1 MPTRLRHSV
10 LPLAL
15 LLLAAAPAV
24 KAQVPPPPPAT
35 LVVRAEATRTA
46 APDLAVLSAGVV
58 TQAPDAAAAM
68 AENGRRMNAVVAA
81 LRRAGV
87 EPRDL
92 RTSQLSVQPQYRY
105 GEGRAP
111 AITGYQAA
119 NQVTVRLR
127 DLARIGPV
135 VDALVKEGANRIDGP
150 SFAIEKPEPL
160 LDEARAEAV
169 RAARARAELLAAAAG
184 VRIVRVL
191 AIEEQGAG
199 PEFRPVMR
207 GMAAAP
213 MDSAVP
219 PVEAGES
226 ELRAGVTVTY
236 EIAPAR

>member
-1 MPTRLRHSV
+1 MS
-10 LPLAL
+10 AE
-15 LLLAAAPAV
+15 
-24 KAQVPPPPPAT
+24 PPPAT
-35 LVVRAEATRTA
+35 ITISAEARRTA
-46 APDLAVLSAGVV
+46 APDLAVLGAGVV

-68 AENGRRMNAVVAA
+68 AENSRRMTAVVAA
-81 LRRAGV
+81 LRRAGI

-92 RTSQLSVQPQYRY
+92 RTSQLAVQPQYRY

-111 AITGYQAA
+111 AITGYQAT

-127 DLARIGPV
+127 DLARLGPV

-150 SFAIEKPEPL
+150 NFIVEKPEPL
-160 LDEARAEAV
+160 LDAARADAV

-191 AIEEQGAG
+191 TIQEAGGA
-199 PEFRPVMR
+199 PEPRPMMR
-207 GMAAAP
+207 AMASAEAAD
-213 MDSAVP
+213 MAP

-236 EIAPAR
+236 EIAPAP

>member
-1 MPTRLRHSV
+1 MRH
-10 LPLAL
+10 LPALAALAL
-15 LLLAAAPAV
+15 ALATPAMS
-24 KAQVPPPPPAT
+24 AEPPTAT
-35 LVVRAEATRTA
+35 LTVSAEASRTA

-58 TQAPDAAAAM
+58 TQAADAAAAM
-68 AENGRRMNAVVAA
+68 AENSRRMAAVTAA

-127 DLARIGPV
+127 DLARIGAV

-150 SFAIEKPEPL
+150 SFTVEKPEPL

-191 AIEEQGAG
+191 TIQEAGGA

-207 GMAAAP
+207 AMAAAP
-213 MDSAVP
+213 AADMAP

-226 ELRAGVTVTY
+226 ELRASVTVSY
-236 EIAPAR
+236 EIAPAP